1 MVWTEGMGCRLMQA
15 VCRHTQQVS
24 ALWRWAPALLLPA
37 DLLRVL
43 QLPCIAGFYETW
55 TGCVRTPS
63 LPSGTS
69 TLPGTTSLSAE
80 HPGILDLSSPC
91 PLLPP
96 RPMPAAAS
104 VAPPPPPP
112 VNPGSFTPAA
122 IFTSIA
128 LFGLMRFPLIFLPF
142 ALIQLSNALVSMRR
156 LSAYFMLEERT
167 DEVQELD
174 HPGGLVLLHDL
185 LLSPTCVAAH
195 GGGQGRHRAA

>member
-1 MVWTEGMGCRLMQA
+1 MCED
-15 VCRHTQQVS
+15 TQPTF
-24 ALWRWAPALLLPA
+24 RDFHPAGHHLLICGTPRDPGL
-37 DLLRVL
+37 VL
-43 QLPCIAGFYETW
+43 T
-55 TGCVRTPS
+55 
-63 LPSGTS
+63 LPS
-69 TLPGTTSLSAE
+69 
-80 HPGILDLSSPC
+80 SSPSSHARRR
-91 PLLPP
+91 LR
-96 RPMPAAAS
+96 RP
-104 VAPPPPPP
+104 PPPPPP